1 MKLNSSRVRSPG
13 VGGRMAPAL
22 DLRGSPRAAPV
33 STAAMNALAP
43 VSATH
48 GAVETKS
55 GTARRPASNGVRIN
69 LRILNALLLASLLAG
84 GCTSESDPLLIS
96 EFMASNSTTLKDADG
111 ESSDWIEVFNPGSA
125 PIDLEGWRLTDAAD
139 EPGWAFPKRVLAPG
153 EYLVVFAS
161 AKQPGPAETEL
172 HVNFKLKATPDFLA
186 LMRRSGRVVQHF
198 APYPEQFGDVSYGVG
213 ANGVTGYLDA
223 PTPGA
228 ANGAADKKRKEKPR
242 EAKPQGADDD

>member
-1 MKLNSSRVRSPG
+1 MKSNSSRVRSSAAC
-13 VGGRMAPAL
+13 GRMAPAL
-22 DLRGSPRAAPV
+22 DLRGSTRAAPA

-43 VSATH
+43 VSLPTAPP
-48 GAVETKS
+48 V
-55 GTARRPASNGVRIN
+55 TARRPASNGVRIN
-69 LRILNALLLASLLAG
+69 LRNLNVFLLGSLLAG
-84 GCTSESDPLLIS
+84 GCTSESDELLIS

-139 EPGWAFPKRVLAPG
+139 EPGWAFPKKVLPPG
-153 EYLVVFAS
+153 EHLVVFAS
-161 AKQPGPAETEL
+161 GKQPGPEETEL
-172 HVNFKLKATPDFLA
+172 HVHFKLKATPDFLA

-228 ANGAADKKRKEKPR
+228 ANGAANKKRKEERR
-242 EAKPQGADDD
+242 EAKPKGADDD